1 MKQIITLAI
10 ITVLFSSCLKK
21 YNCKC
26 TTTLNQ
32 LGYYPH
38 ETVTV
43 QELPKHS
50 SKKKATQICDN
61 TASQIQANTD
71 EIYPDEV
78 TVSSKCEVKDN

>member
-1 MKQIITLAI
+1 MKRLTTLAI
-10 ITVLFSSCLKK
+10 IAVLFSSCVKK

-32 LGYYPH
+32 LGYYPY
-38 ETVTV
+38 ETMTI

-61 TASQIQANTD
+61 TGRQIQANVD
-71 EIYPDEV
+71 ELYPDDV
-78 TVSSKCEVKDN
+78 TVSTKCVVKDN